1 VPIRPFLAGQAFQ
14 PDIIGQMSS
23 ALESV
28 CEKLQLSLTDD
39 PATRLVARKIIEL
52 AQRGVRDA
60 ATLST
65 MTLKEFDHTNGNS
78 PPENGDH

>member
-1 VPIRPFLAGQAFQ
+1 MLIRPFLANKAFD
-14 PDIIGQMSS
+14 PEVIGEMSA

-28 CEKLQLSLTDD
+28 CKALSLNVVDD

-60 ATLST
+60 PTLSAAA
-65 MTLKEFDHTNGNS
+65 LKELNAD
-78 PPENGDH
+78 